1 LVQCRRAKTDAP
13 THRPHTTTHTSLVPQ
28 QARPGQLKGCNGARW
43 NRRRWRALYCMILP
57 VRNKSAIGRRSN
69 SGFARQVTVLACA
82 SASPSP
88 SPSPELWRCGQ
99 RSNTH
104 RPLRD
109 GLLGGMYQGCAEA
122 RPWNVWSAFV
132 MLAVWQQDGA
142 NDRGRKWR
150 RGNRALHAKGL
161 ACCARASLSSLRT
174 LLPGTP
180 STHSCCAALPSA
192 LILPHSSSPKCLTT
206 AKYCKSSLS

>member
-1 LVQCRRAKTDAP
+1 
-13 THRPHTTTHTSLVPQ
+13 
-28 QARPGQLKGCNGARW
+28 
-43 NRRRWRALYCMILP
+43 
-57 VRNKSAIGRRSN
+57 
-69 SGFARQVTVLACA
+69 VTVLLSASA

-88 SPSPELWRCGQ
+88 SPSPERRRCGQ

-109 GLLGGMYQGCAEA
+109 GLLVGMYQGCAEA

-161 ACCARASLSSLRT
+161 ACCASASLSSLRT

-192 LILPHSSSPKCLTT
+192 LILPPSLLFTKVPHHCEVLRKLLSHSKVPPKSLCTCSLRLATRAHTIGLDSGPKRVQLHAFIRLPSCLRNIYTLSARHPSRFTFVDLLMETT
-206 AKYCKSSLS
+206 S